1 MKALRVLLTGLSVL
15 LPAVAAAQDFPSKP
29 IRLIVPFPPG
39 GPNDIIA
46 RLVGQRMSE
55 ITKQPVL
62 IDNRGGQAGVL
73 GTDAIAKAAPDG
85 YTIGIVSA
93 SSLVINP
100 TMEKVPYDVTKDFAP
115 VTLVTTV
122 PEMLVVASN
131 VPAGDMKELVALAK
145 AQPGKL
151 NFASAGVG
159 GLPHLAGELLKL
171 TARIDIVHVP
181 YRGAAP
187 AINDLLG
194 QQVQMAFLD
203 LPVLLPHI
211 KAGTLRPIA
220 LGAPKRAPTSPDVPT
235 TAEVGMPD
243 LLIENWYGMIA
254 PGGTPETIVTTLNR
268 VANEA
273 MNDPQVKQKLADQ
286 GLTVAG
292 DTPEHFRDYIGSRD
306 PEMGAASSRPPASR
320 RGEMTSRQ
328 RASTR
333 RGFAQMLRQLLR
345 RPGQRSKAP
354 RADHE
359 PPVGPGIPDP
369 DDIDLHRSRAS
380 FCRDF
385 RHHANPDAGGDH
397 LADRIET
404 VQPRAKAQTRA
415 EPRRVSADMGVQR
428 DRADQSDE
436 IALHHFAEIDLPP
449 VRQFVLARGDQHQT
463 VFAERDPLDI
473 VCKRVFGG
481 EPEIGGAGHDGA
493 GDVGA
498 FAFLDVDRNVRM
510 RGQKGSQRLRQIF
523 RKPRRVGEEADGG
536 LRAAGKGGQIA
547 AHRLDIVEHDP
558 GVIEQAFAGRRQLDA
573 ASAARQQRYAE
584 RLFQSLDPL
593 ARRGQRE
600 MNCCRA
606 VGDAARLGHRD
617 EELKID
623 QIEAHRDLSTLM
635 VRRPSLRASRTM
647 RPGSIAR
654 GHPSRRAPCALLR
667 MRTTYAGHSLRLSRR
682 LSP

>member
-15 LPAVAAAQDFPSKP
+15 LPAAAAAQDFPSKP
-29 IRLIVPFPPG
+29 IRLIVPFPAG

-93 SSLVINP
+93 SALVINP

-159 GLPHLAGELLKL
+159 GMPHLAGELLKQ
-171 TARIDIVHVP
+171 TAMIDIVHVP

-254 PGGTPETIVTTLNR
+254 PAGTPEPIVTTLNR
-268 VANEA
+268 LANEA

-292 DTPEHFRDYIGSRD
+292 DTPGHFRDYIRTETQKWSRVI
-306 PEMGAASSRPPASR
+306 
-320 RGEMTSRQ
+320 
-328 RASTR
+328 
-333 RGFAQMLRQLLR
+333 
-345 RPGQRSKAP
+345 K
-354 RADHE
+354 
-359 PPVGPGIPDP
+359 
-369 DDIDLHRSRAS
+369 
-380 FCRDF
+380 
-385 RHHANPDAGGDH
+385 
-397 LADRIET
+397 
-404 VQPRAKAQTRA
+404 
-415 EPRRVSADMGVQR
+415 
-428 DRADQSDE
+428 
-436 IALHHFAEIDLPP
+436 
-449 VRQFVLARGDQHQT
+449 
-463 VFAERDPLDI
+463 
-473 VCKRVFGG
+473 
-481 EPEIGGAGHDGA
+481 
-493 GDVGA
+493 
-498 FAFLDVDRNVRM
+498 
-510 RGQKGSQRLRQIF
+510 
-523 RKPRRVGEEADGG
+523 
-536 LRAAGKGGQIA
+536 AAG
-547 AHRLDIVEHDP
+547 
-558 GVIEQAFAGRRQLDA
+558 
-573 ASAARQQRYAE
+573 
-584 RLFQSLDPL
+584 L
-593 ARRGQRE
+593 ATG
-600 MNCCRA
+600 
-606 VGDAARLGHRD
+606 
-617 EELKID
+617 K
-623 QIEAHRDLSTLM
+623 
-635 VRRPSLRASRTM
+635 
-647 RPGSIAR
+647 
-654 GHPSRRAPCALLR
+654 
-667 MRTTYAGHSLRLSRR
+667 
-682 LSP
+682 